1 MGAKIGLKATWTLLK
16 ETYQEWSE
24 DKAPRLGAALAYY
37 TLFSIA
43 PLLIIVIA
51 IVGFALGQQAAQG
64 EVVDQIGGWVGKDSA
79 RAIQKMIESTREPT
93 SGIVATVVG
102 VLTLLFGATGVF
114 SQLKDALNTMWD
126 VTEKPRGGIMG
137 FIIDRVFAFLMVLV
151 IGFLLLIFLILSAGI
166 SALSNYLNGLLPGFS
181 YVLQILNFIISFATI
196 TLLFA
201 VIYRILP
208 DTNIAWG
215 DVWIG
220 AAVTSLLF
228 TIGKTL
234 IGFYLG
240 HVSAGSAYGAAGS
253 LVVLLIWIYYSA
265 QIFFFG
271 AEFTQVYAR
280 RYGSLSQK
288 S

>member
-1 MGAKIGLKATWTLLK
+1 MSTKIGLKTLWILLK

-51 IVGFALGQQAAQG
+51 IVGLAFGQQAAQG
-64 EVVDQIGGWVGKDSA
+64 EVVNQIGGWVGKDSA
-79 RAIQKMIESTREPT
+79 KAIQKMIESTREPT

-126 VTEKPRGGIMG
+126 VTQKPRGGIMG
-137 FIIDRVFAFLMVLV
+137 FVIDRVLAFLMVLV
-151 IGFLLLIFLILSAGI
+151 IGFLLLMFLALSAGI
-166 SALSNYLNGLLPGFS
+166 SALSNYINTLIPGFS
-181 YVLQILNFIISFATI
+181 YVLQVLNFVISFAAI

-201 VIYRILP
+201 AIYRVLP

-280 RYGSLSQK
+280 KYGSLSQK
-288 S
+288 N

>member
-1 MGAKIGLKATWTLLK
+1 MSTNIDLKTIWVLLK
-16 ETYQEWSE
+16 DTYLEWSE

-51 IVGFALGQQAAQG
+51 IVGFVFGQQAVQG
-64 EVVDQIGGWVGKDSA
+64 EIVDQIGGWVGEGSA
-79 RAIQKMIESTREPT
+79 KAIQTMIESAREPT

-114 SQLKDALNTMWD
+114 SQLKDALNTVWD
-126 VTEKPRGGIMG
+126 VTEKPRGSIMG
-137 FIIDRVFAFLMVLV
+137 FIIDRLLAFLMVLV
-151 IGFLLLIFLILSAGI
+151 IGFLLLIFLALSAGI
-166 SALSNYLNGLLPGFS
+166 SALSNYINALIPGFS
-181 YVLQILNFIISFATI
+181 YVLQVLNFVISFAAI

-201 VIYRILP
+201 VIYRVLP

-280 RYGSLSQK
+280 KYGSLSQV

>member
-1 MGAKIGLKATWTLLK
+1 MGTKVGIKTIWILIK
-16 ETYQEWSE
+16 ETYLEWSE

-51 IVGFALGQQAAQG
+51 IVGFAFGQQVVQG
-64 EVVDQIGGWVGKDSA
+64 EVVDQIGGWVGQDSA
-79 RAIQKMIESTREPT
+79 RVIQKMIESTREPT

-137 FIIDRVFAFLMVLV
+137 FIIDRVLAFLMVLV

-215 DVWIG
+215 DVWVG

-253 LVVLLIWIYYSA
+253 LVVFLIWIYYSA

-280 RYGSLSQK
+280 KYGSLSQK